1 MSSDLGLR
9 DVGTRAAEGVVDE
22 LLLGVRGV
30 EAHLG

>member
-1 MSSDLGLR
+1 MASDLGLR
-9 DVGTRAAEGVVDE
+9 EVGTRTAEGEVDE